1 MKTMFNWVS
10 HIAALAGILGCLI
23 AGTASVMGQQT
34 ISGYDVKTVF
44 LVGIAGMVLACLLRL
59 YYMSMEEA

>member
-10 HIAALAGILGCLI
+10 HIAALAGILDCFI

-59 YYMSMEEA
+59 YYMSMEAA

>member
-1 MKTMFNWVS
+1 MKGMFNWVS
-10 HIAALAGILGCLI
+10 HLAALVGTLDCLI
-23 AGTASVMGQQT
+23 AGIASVIGQQT

-59 YYMSMEEA
+59 YHMSME